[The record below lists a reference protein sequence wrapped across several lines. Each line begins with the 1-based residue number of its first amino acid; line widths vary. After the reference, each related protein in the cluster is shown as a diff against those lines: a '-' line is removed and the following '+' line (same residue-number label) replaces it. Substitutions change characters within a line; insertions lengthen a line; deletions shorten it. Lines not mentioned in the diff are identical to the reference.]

1 MPIIELQFDGFHK
14 VKSLFT
20 SSEHL
25 DFTIEAAIAG
35 NSPMRVWVDREAS
48 PRSAFLWDTAHCYYF
63 GGTAG
68 NREFC
73 EAVENIL
80 KNTLI
85 PTAID
90 KNREIFKIESSSTE
104 WEPILEKILENTPPF
119 KVLRKFLALD
129 TLLVPQWKGLL
140 PSGFQIRRIDR
151 KLLESDIVNLQAII
165 DEIDQCWHSVDD
177 FLANGFGFCL
187 VYTPED
193 KKEEVQGWCTGEYFS
208 VGKCG
213 IGIETFYR
221 YRKRGFATAM
231 ASAFVEHCLSVNI
244 QPHWDA
250 SANNEASLRVAKKV
264 GFNEIQK
271 YSVFLGTFTNI
282 ETFKG
287 DHYYQEKDFT
297 RAAKWYEKAAE
308 LNQRTFYNYYNAA
321 CSWAL
326 IGENNCAFDCLTK
339 ALNNWEDPSVRF
351 IHHMKTDADLVNLHS
366 TEGWKTF
373 LQRIN
378 AIEKIKTDKETKS
391 VEQNAT

>member
-1 MPIIELQFDGFHK
+1 VQIKELKFDDFHK
-14 VKSLFT
+14 IRSLFT
-20 SSEHL
+20 SSKHL
-25 DFTIEAAIAG
+25 NFTVDAVIAG
-35 NSPMRVWVDREAS
+35 NSPMRVWVDSEDKPKS
-48 PRSAFLWDTAHCYYF
+48 VFLWDLAHCYYF
-63 GGTAG
+63 GGAAE
-68 NREFC
+68 NHAFC
-73 EAVENIL
+73 EAVEIVL

-85 PTAID
+85 PKAID
-90 KNREIFKIESSSTE
+90 ENREIFKIEYSSTE

-119 KVLRKFLALD
+119 KVLRKFLSLD
-129 TLLVPQWKGLL
+129 TLLIPQWRDLL

-151 KLLESDIVNLQAII
+151 KLLESNISNLQSII
-165 DEIDQCWHSVDD
+165 DEIDQCWYSVDD

-208 VGKCG
+208 ADKCG

-244 QPHWDA
+244 QAHWDA
-250 SANNEASLRVAKKV
+250 SANNKASLRVAKKV

-271 YSVFLGTFTNI
+271 YSLFLGTFTNI

-308 LNQRTFYNYYNAA
+308 LNQKTFHNYYNAA
-321 CSWAL
+321 CSRAL
-326 IGENNCAFDCLTK
+326 IGDNDYALTNLNK
-339 ALNNWEDPSVRF
+339 ALDNWQKPSKRF
-351 IHHMKTDADLVNLHS
+351 INHIKTDTDLVNLHS
-366 TEGWKTF
+366 IEGWKAI
-373 LQRIN
+373 LQRLN
-378 AIEKIKTDKETKS
+378 AIENEIINVKE
-391 VEQNAT
+391 V